1 MLQSSQIG
9 SILIL
14 LSRSFPK
21 RMTKFEDIRNLI
33 RYCVFLIFLGSG
45 MTHLSGIQPYSAIFS
60 QEISTVT
67 PAVFGAIFIIFS
79 IVLLLPLRWLEQ
91 KALNRAF
98 YIPVILLFIHSI
110 ACFVKSGMLIEQF
123 VEHALKLFL
132 PLLFIYQLNQQKIN
146 ENRFFRTLKIL
157 IALTFV
163 GHAFFAIGI
172 HLVPQGF
179 IDMTTSILGFDLEGT
194 YIFLTIAGILDIIF
208 GVLILF
214 RNSKIAYFYLIF
226 WGILTAIARFH
237 YGLLEHGDSA
247 LQLTYW
253 FGNMLFRLPHGLVPL
268 LLLIHINT
276 NMNRSTNVILKVQTK

>member
-1 MLQSSQIG
+1 
-9 SILIL
+9 
-14 LSRSFPK
+14 
-21 RMTKFEDIRNLI
+21 MTKFEDIRNLI

-45 MTHLSGIQPYSAIFS
+45 LAHLAGDQPYGILFP
-60 QEISTVT
+60 QEISAAL
-67 PAVFGAIFIIFS
+67 PSVFGIIFIAFS
-79 IVLLLPLRWLEQ
+79 AVLLLPLRWLER
-91 KALNRAF
+91 KAFNRAF

-110 ACFVKSGMLIEQF
+110 ACLVKSGMLIEQF

-132 PLLFIYQLNQQKIN
+132 PLIFVYQLNKQEIN

-163 GHAFFAIGI
+163 GHAFFAIGV

-179 IDMTTSILGFDLEGT
+179 IDMTTSILRIDLEGT

-226 WGILTAIARFH
+226 WGIITAVARFH
-237 YGLLEHGDSA
+237 YGLLEDGDSA
-247 LQLTYW
+247 SQLTYW

-276 NMNRSTNVILKVQTK
+276 NMSRPTNVVLKIQTK